1 MATKEAVAVLAP
13 SPAAVVVKYRGV
25 VMLPDGKWRAIIV
38 NRDGESFDVGEYET
52 AAAAALAHDR
62 AILAILGPG
71 TSATVLNFR
80 AAFSDTELRF
90 LRGHH
95 APTRPAGIVAM
106 VRRSSNGSYDTEL
119 SQFAAR
125 AFDAHLDPEL
135 AHDVA
140 NFRLAHSEILDRLKE
155 NAAIAAG
162 AQASPEM
169 RAKAKLDAERQA
181 FVQAAKNKATDKL
194 WVESYHRRRQET
206 GLTFEDENRW
216 PLIIPAVD
224 VRVDWFPGEEL
235 IYLPHGSSYVDEM
248 IMRRDLIKNSEPDAL
263 MNDGFLI

>member
-25 VMLPDGKWRAIIV
+25 AMLPDGKWRAIIV

-52 AAAAALAHDR
+52 AAAAALAHDH
-62 AILAILGPG
+62 AILAVLGPG

-162 AQASPEM
+162 GQASPKM
-169 RAKAKLDAERQA
+169 RAKAKLDAEREA
-181 FVQAAKNKATDKL
+181 FVQAAKNKATDK
-194 WVESYHRRRQET
+194 
-206 GLTFEDENRW
+206 W